1 MSFIFIPSIL
11 IFSYF
16 AVISPYSLKLSNNL
30 QNELRESEKKLA
42 KLQQMKNQNVFE
54 ITNKIKLFAQTNEIL
69 IVSSVFE
76 NNILA
81 CEFEAEFE
89 NIKKLIE
96 FAEKNH
102 LKIEY
107 FLLKES
113 KNSNISLQMKVL
125 LY

>member
-1 MSFIFIPSIL
+1 M